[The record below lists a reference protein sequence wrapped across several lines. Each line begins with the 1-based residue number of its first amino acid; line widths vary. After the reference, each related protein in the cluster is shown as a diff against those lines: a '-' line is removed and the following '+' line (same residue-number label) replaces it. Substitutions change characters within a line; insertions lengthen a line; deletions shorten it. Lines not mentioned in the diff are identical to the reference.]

1 MKPQQTPESS
11 QGQQQ
16 ECEREERRD
25 GTAAMVL
32 RRYAMG
38 MEDSRLLSFPSF
50 SNSLL
55 QPQMPICRVS
65 ARGDDI
71 LMQRPQLMQTV
82 LDVIDSVFEILDEG
96 NNTSMLLLDD
106 EKHSTDHRALE

>member
-1 MKPQQTPESS
+1 MKPQQTSESS

-16 ECEREERRD
+16 EREREERRD

-50 SNSLL
+50 ANSLFR
-55 QPQMPICRVS
+55 PQMPIYRVS
-65 ARGDDI
+65 TGSEDI
-71 LMQRPQLMQTV
+71 SMQRQQLMQTV
-82 LDVIDSVFEILDEG
+82 LDVIDSVLEILDEG
-96 NNTSMLLLDD
+96 NNTSMLLLDE
-106 EKHSTDHRALE
+106 EKHIADHRALE